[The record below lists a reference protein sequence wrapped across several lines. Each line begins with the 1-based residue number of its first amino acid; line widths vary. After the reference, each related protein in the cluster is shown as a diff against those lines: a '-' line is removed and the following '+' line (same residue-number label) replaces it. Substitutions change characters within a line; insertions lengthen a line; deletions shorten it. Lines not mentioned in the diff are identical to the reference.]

1 MEGVESVDEVLRG
14 VLEDS
19 SDNDDDDDE
28 DDGKGV
34 LDAAPALKN
43 TEDRQ
48 QQQRRRRG
56 ELFADSSSSRRDGE
70 FVSSGVR
77 ARGGQRGAT
86 TTTTT
91 TANPASAVA
100 GKQDTGV
107 STSYLLN
114 AKNKGDRTSTT
125 TATTKNTSLLESA
138 DTLHADLTSSL
149 VGLATQLKLSAQAF
163 SDDLADDAQ
172 QVSNTEEALSKNKSG
187 LDAATQ
193 RMGLLRRMSEGRW
206 WWGRM
211 MLYAGIGVLWVVLV
225 LVVFVGPKLRF

>member
-19 SDNDDDDDE
+19 SDNDDDDDDDD

-43 TEDRQ
+43 TED
-48 QQQRRRRG
+48 QRRD
-56 ELFADSSSSRRDGE
+56 LFADSSSSSRRDGE

-211 MLYAGIGVLWVVLV
+211 VLYAGIGVLWVVLV